1 MKNKTLN
8 LHALLFYGFL
18 CGALAV
24 VLMVSF
30 KHFDDFYQPDIL
42 VRQQYV
48 YPKAKKRNKA
58 EEKLKPQKVTF
69 SFASPTAT
77 EVLLEGDFN
86 AWGAYPLA
94 LNKSGNDIEIFT
106 IDLALP
112 TGKYR
117 YNFLVDGVKTVDESA
132 AQVISGDTVYNI
144 LEVK

>member
-1 MKNKTLN
+1 MNDKTLN

-24 VLMVSF
+24 VFMVSF
-30 KHFDDFYQPDIL
+30 KHFDDFYQLEVIT
-42 VRQQYV
+42 RQQYV
-48 YPKAKKRNKA
+48 YPKKTKQSKA

-69 SFASPTAT
+69 SYASPTAK
-77 EVLLEGDFN
+77 EVLLVGDFN

-112 TGKYR
+112 KGKYK
-117 YNFLVDGVKTVDESA
+117 YHFLVDSVVTLDESA
-132 AQVISGDTVYNI
+132 TQVISEKKTYNI